1 MDKDKSKRANPSP
14 HEASG
19 VEISIQQIHAEY
31 GLKYARDVRATD
43 TGYLSLFCLKPN
55 RHDLP
60 TFSARWDSAAN
71 TVDID
76 LLGDAN
82 ESSLFKSND
91 AEAAGYTGHHS
102 AMLGPS
108 AYLVDIR
115 RPPTGTIFVGEI
127 RLDVSLIFQR
137 HETLQG
143 EVGEIKDDLTI
154 SIVCPDCGPVK
165 AALPDPTGLVYCSKC
180 GTDVRRSFQR
190 GLMNIKKVG
199 VLGCGLMGSGIAQ
212 VCATAGFDVTV
223 LEVEQKYLDKG
234 FAGIEKSLAKF
245 AERPVEKGGI
255 TPQQKDAIRARLRG
269 TTNKAELADCDIV
282 IEAII
287 ENVDEKKKMYASIDG
302 VVKKDAIFASNTSS
316 ISVTELLTSV
326 KRPERFIGLHFF
338 NPVPLM
344 KLVEVVRTIATAPE
358 VYEAAYLFAQRLGK
372 VPVRTSDKT
381 GFIVNRLLVP
391 YLLDAIRAYEEGVG
405 SIEDI
410 DNAMKLGCGYP
421 MGPFTLLDF
430 VGLDTTYYITHVMY
444 DEFKERRF
452 ASPPLL
458 KRMVMAGWYGRKSG
472 RGFYD
477 YSDAAKPVAG
487 KF

>member
-1 MDKDKSKRANPSP
+1 
-14 HEASG
+14 
-19 VEISIQQIHAEY
+19 
-31 GLKYARDVRATD
+31 
-43 TGYLSLFCLKPN
+43 
-55 RHDLP
+55 
-60 TFSARWDSAAN
+60 
-71 TVDID
+71 
-76 LLGDAN
+76 
-82 ESSLFKSND
+82 
-91 AEAAGYTGHHS
+91 
-102 AMLGPS
+102 
-108 AYLVDIR
+108 
-115 RPPTGTIFVGEI
+115 
-127 RLDVSLIFQR
+127 
-137 HETLQG
+137 
-143 EVGEIKDDLTI
+143 
-154 SIVCPDCGPVK
+154 
-165 AALPDPTGLVYCSKC
+165 
-180 GTDVRRSFQR
+180 
-190 GLMNIKKVG
+190 
-199 VLGCGLMGSGIAQ
+199 MGSGIAQ

-245 AERPVEKGGI
+245 AERPVDKGGI
-255 TPQQKDAIRARLRG
+255 TTQQKDEIRARLRG
-269 TTNKAELADCDIV
+269 TTNKAELADCDIIV
-282 IEAII
+282 EAII
-287 ENVDEKKKMYASIDG
+287 ENVEEKKKMYASLDD

-316 ISVTELLTSV
+316 ISVTELLTAV

-344 KLVEVVRTIATAPE
+344 KLVEVVKTIATAPD
-358 VYEAAYLFAQRLGK
+358 VFDAAYEFAKRLGK

-458 KRMVMAGWYGRKSG
+458 KRLVMAGWYGKKSG

-477 YSDAAKPVAG
+477 YSDPAKPVANTL
-487 KF
+487 